1 LIYLALSV
9 DWEASLIGE
18 TALLTL
24 LILLAGSF
32 PLPVAPKIKA
42 DVTTAVMLGAVIILD
57 AGAAALAAT
66 VGVTCYTFL
75 LRFWGERIRL
85 PWSRYPF
92 NTGVTALYVGLASL
106 VFHELTAGN
115 EIASPALVS
124 AAAVMYFTNTIL
136 VTGAASLQMGLNP
149 LEFWWAG
156 TRQNGLAEVSLMGV
170 GILGAIAYREN
181 PGMIATLVVP
191 TAIVY
196 IAFSRLAQSNTR
208 LEEAAERLTYLQGEI
223 AKQAKLASVGAIS
236 LDIAHQIKNPLAI
249 LMGRL
254 EIAQECLSIDNPC
267 QRHVQIAA
275 SAGER
280 IKNLTESFTSVGHQE
295 LVKLDPRELLE
306 EAFGMARLLHT
317 GAIETRWEFEAGL
330 PHIYGNPMLLREAL
344 SNVFSNAIEAVDGSG
359 TIKTSTSRENGYV
372 VTRITDDGCGVPK
385 EIMENLFEPFRS
397 TKPDGSGLGLFATKH
412 IVEMHRGRIKVESRE
427 GHGTSVTIALPI
439 HQPQTE
445 SELVSSLDGNGTP
458 LEGPLVSTED

>member
-1 LIYLALSV
+1 LPRPLQAYIAITVATGAVWLIYLALSV

-254 EIAQECLSIDNPC
+254 EIALECLSMDNPC

-295 LVKLDPRELLE
+295 FVKLDPRELLE

-330 PHIYGNPMLLREAL
+330 
-344 SNVFSNAIEAVDGSG
+344 SG